1 MSYIMY
7 LFFASHCR
15 NYSMLCRPMQYMNRI
30 ALMHRILTTPVPQN
44 YLCLLHH
51 KCRLSRKSLISV
63 LEHMSLVLVLEGQ
76 VLSCIR
82 PYLDLHSAKTI
93 ATSIVR
99 SKLDYCNS
107 LYYSLPK
114 YQIVSS
120 TSRMLLLELLSRL
133 QNSNTSILFRNL
145 VTGLKFLSGLNI
157 GLKSFLSQNYQYHLA
172 TISLLFSIMVT
183 THALHLVTLIKPPT
197 SLKVTVTS
205 ILLAGVTPCDVVLG
219 VTSFPGSACLP
230 RECRWLTAWTC
241 SCTASGFSRGEID
254 RDVMEIQRTC

>member
-114 YQIVSS
+114 YQIN
-120 TSRMLLLELLSRL
+120 RL
-133 QNSNTSILFRNL
+133 QHIQNALART
-145 VTGLKFLSGLNI
+145 VVEAPKFQHINPI
-157 GLKSFLSQNYQYHLA
+157 QKSRHWFKVSEWVKYRPKI
-172 TISLLFSIMVT
+172 ISLTKLSVPLSHHISSIQPHGHNTRSSPCHSDQT
-183 THALHLVTLIKPPT
+183 TNIAQSH
-197 SLKVTVTS
+197 
-205 ILLAGVTPCDVVLG
+205 CDVHPIG
-219 VTSFPGSACLP
+219 WRHSM
-230 RECRWLTAWTC
+230 RRR
-241 SCTASGFSRGEID
+241 SG
-254 RDVMEIQRTC
+254 RD